1 MKTYIAAFQQ
11 SQKTRSVVREKL
23 IPALTA
29 SMRDVVALLGAVLT
43 ASAIITF
50 SIWVAG
56 MELSIF
62 LGVSIWGLGFIFL
75 GLAVDQHGRLALLQ
89 MITGVALLV
98 LALLQSSVSPDFIIV
113 SGVLLA
119 TWSGAA
125 LFKRLSV
132 QAL

>member
-11 SQKTRSVVREKL
+11 SQKLHSVVREKL
-23 IPALTA
+23 ITALTA
-29 SMRDVVALLGAVLT
+29 SMRDVVAVLGAVLA

-75 GLAVDQHGRLALLQ
+75 GLSVDQHGRLALLQ
-89 MITGVALLV
+89 MTTGVALLV

-132 QAL
+132 

>member
-11 SQKTRSVVREKL
+11 SQKLHSVVREKL
-23 IPALTA
+23 ITALTA
-29 SMRDVVALLGAVLT
+29 SMRDVVAVLGAVLA

-75 GLAVDQHGRLALLQ
+75 GLAVDQRGPVALFQ
-89 MITGVALLV
+89 MTTGVALLV
-98 LALLQSSVSPDFIIV
+98 LALLQNSVSPDFIIV

-119 TWSGAA
+119 TWVGVV

-132 QAL
+132 QAV